1 MVTQSA
7 VISINKLER
16 KLNMIYYEVV
26 EDIGDGYACS
36 RKFRTREEAEQYA
49 DDNDG
54 CMNGV
59 DYIDTDA
66 PDFYYEGDE

>member
-1 MVTQSA
+1 
-7 VISINKLER
+7 
-16 KLNMIYYEVV
+16 MIYYEVV

-36 RKFRTREEAEQYA
+36 RKFRNREEAEQYA

-59 DYIDTDA
+59 DYIDTDSS
-66 PDFYYEGDE
+66 DFYHVNEEDYDDE

>member
-1 MVTQSA
+1 
-7 VISINKLER
+7 
-16 KLNMIYYEVV
+16 MIYFEVV

-49 DDNDG
+49 EENEG

-59 DYIDTDA
+59 DRMDTDSA
-66 PDFYYEGDE
+66 DFFDEVYEDEEE